1 MTLSLVVSNAN
12 VLSVALFI
20 TMISVIILS
29 VITLNA
35 IMLSVVVPAAYI
47 YSLLSSFRR
56 IGQEF
61 VPLPVNLT
69 QYLNTCRRQTLQ
81 LIFAST
87 I

>member
-1 MTLSLVVSNAN
+1 MMSVIM
-12 VLSVALFI
+12 LSVV
-20 TMISVIILS
+20 M
-29 VITLNA
+29 LNI

-61 VPLPVNLT
+61 LPLPVNLR
-69 QYLNTCRRQTLQ
+69 QYLNTCQRQTLQ